1 MKIIKEGKNY
11 LHAIHWDLLFQHV
24 EDLEVVVHP
33 RKLDVLVFLQDLL
46 VTVNL
51 QAFTG
56 NFEFM
61 TS

>member
-1 MKIIKEGKNY
+1 
-11 LHAIHWDLLFQHV
+11 V